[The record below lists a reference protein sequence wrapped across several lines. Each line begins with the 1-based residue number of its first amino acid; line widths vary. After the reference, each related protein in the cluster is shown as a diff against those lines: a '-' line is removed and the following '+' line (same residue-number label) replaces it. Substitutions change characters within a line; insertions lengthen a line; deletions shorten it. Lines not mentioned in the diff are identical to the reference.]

1 MGLSKKFT
9 SGIFSSLLILAMM
22 VMSACS
28 KQDTEVNKTEALI
41 STEQEEMKTPP
52 NDIKTTV
59 SGSFTVG
66 VRDVI
71 PDYCLDDVTPSVAVV
86 TEFQSYPFTI
96 FVGEE
101 IGSQLEVGEVYVFT
115 IKPMVVDYS
124 KDYLESLNLS
134 SLVWELPDF
143 EITDFRLADEDELG
157 LESLCLTIE

>member
-1 MGLSKKFT
+1 
-9 SGIFSSLLILAMM
+9 M

-28 KQDTEVNKTEALI
+28 QQDTEVNKTEDII
-41 STEQEEMKTPP
+41 STEHEERNTPP
-52 NDIKTTV
+52 NEIKTTV

-71 PDYCLDDVTPSVAVV
+71 PDFCFDDVTPNVAVV
-86 TEFQSYPFTI
+86 TEFQNYPFTI

-115 IKPMVVDYS
+115 IKPIVVDYS

-143 EITDFRLADEDELG
+143 EITDFRLANENELG
-157 LESLCLTIE
+157 LGSLCLTIE

>member
-1 MGLSKKFT
+1 MKKIILLFLV
-9 SGIFSSLLILAMM
+9 IFSTM

-28 KQDTEVNKTEALI
+28 KQDTEIDKTEEVLI
-41 STEQEEMKTPP
+41 TQHEEMNTQQ

-71 PDYCLDDVTPSVAVV
+71 PDYSSDNLTPNVAVV

-101 IGSQLEVGEVYVFT
+101 IGSQLEAGEVYVFT
-115 IKPMVVDYS
+115 IKPIVVDYP
-124 KDYLESLNLS
+124 KEYLAGMNLS

-143 EITDFRLADEDELG
+143 EITDFRLANENELG

>member
-1 MGLSKKFT
+1 MRKCILLFLV
-9 SGIFSSLLILAMM
+9 IFATMS
-22 VMSACS
+22 MSACS
-28 KQDTEVNKTEALI
+28 KQDTEIDKTKELI
-41 STEQEEMKTPP
+41 TTEQEEMNTQP

-59 SGSFTVG
+59 CGSFTVG

-71 PDYCLDDVTPSVAVV
+71 PDYCSDNVTPNVAVV

-101 IGSQLEVGEVYVFT
+101 IGSQLEAGEIYVFT
-115 IKPMVVDYS
+115 IKPIVVDYP
-124 KDYLESLNLS
+124 KEYLEGMKLS

-143 EITDFRLADEDELG
+143 EITDFRLANENELG

>member
-1 MGLSKKFT
+1 MRKCILLFLV
-9 SGIFSSLLILAMM
+9 IFATMS
-22 VMSACS
+22 MSACS
-28 KQDTEVNKTEALI
+28 KQDTEIDKTKELI
-41 STEQEEMKTPP
+41 TTEQEEMNTQP

-71 PDYCLDDVTPSVAVV
+71 PDYCSDNVTPNVAVV

-101 IGSQLEVGEVYVFT
+101 IGSQLEAGEIYVFT
-115 IKPMVVDYS
+115 IKPIVVDYP
-124 KDYLESLNLS
+124 KEYLEGMNLS

-143 EITDFRLADEDELG
+143 EITDFRLDNMK
-157 LESLCLTIE
+157 

>member
-1 MGLSKKFT
+1 MKKYIISF
-9 SGIFSSLLILAMM
+9 LLISAMM
-22 VMSACS
+22 VMSVCS
-28 KQDTEVNKTEALI
+28 KQDMEGNKAETFI
-41 STEQEEMKTPP
+41 STEQEEMNTPAS
-52 NDIKTTV
+52 DIKTTV

-86 TEFQSYPFTI
+86 TEFQSYPFTM